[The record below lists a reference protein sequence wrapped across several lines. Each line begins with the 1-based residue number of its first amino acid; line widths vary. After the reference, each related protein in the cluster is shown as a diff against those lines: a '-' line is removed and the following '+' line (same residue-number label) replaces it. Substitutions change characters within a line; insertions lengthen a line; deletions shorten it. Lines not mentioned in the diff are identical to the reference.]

1 MVRTSF
7 HELIEDVKVSLS
19 TSLLDNPGLEGERE
33 RERESSEGMRARQPR
48 NPGLEGG
55 GRNESK
61 TTQEPRARGRRKE

>member
-1 MVRTSF
+1 
-7 HELIEDVKVSLS
+7 
-19 TSLLDNPGLEGERE
+19 
-33 RERESSEGMRARQPR
+33 MRVRQPR